1 MKLNHR
7 LPPQNSTSVT
17 IEDIDG
23 GQSLKEEKTST
34 WVRGPSNTSFRN
46 TFHPFASVSLSF
58 HPDCLF
64 HSNGPIEV
72 ADLLSFPNEQEEL
85 AFALFSSTNRQN
97 LFVDRIFDL
106 FDVKQNGHIDF
117 GEFMRTLSIFHPRTP
132 EAEKV
137 KCAFKLYD
145 LRRTGY
151 IEREETFREA
161 DINGDGKIDQ
171 QEWKEYA
178 AKNPALLRNMTLPYL
193 MDITLAFPSFVMHT
207 EAEDSK
213 LAG

>member
-1 MKLNHR
+1 MRAK
-7 LPPQNSTSVT
+7 
-17 IEDIDG
+17 
-23 GQSLKEEKTST
+23 
-34 WVRGPSNTSFRN
+34 
-46 TFHPFASVSLSF
+46 
-58 HPDCLF
+58 
-64 HSNGPIEV
+64 
-72 ADLLSFPNEQEEL
+72 LLSLIPVAVGEVEALHELYRKLSSSVVDDGIIQKEEL
-85 AFALFSSTNRQN
+85 AFALFRSTNKQN
-97 LFVDRIFDL
+97 LFADRIFDL

-117 GEFMRTLSIFHPRTP
+117 GEFVRTLSIFHPRTS

-137 KCAFKLYD
+137 HCAFKLYD

-161 DINGDGKIDQ
+161 DINGDGKIDE

-207 EAEDSK
+207 EAEDSN